1 MLKSILALSVI
12 GMMVFGGISI
22 QAEEG
27 SRIESFDNTPKILI
41 AFFSRTNNTKA
52 LAEHIQSL
60 VGGDIFQVV
69 TKNPYPEG
77 YRATTRVAR
86 AELNNDERPELA
98 ATISPEDMEKYDVIF
113 LGYPNWWG
121 TMPMAMFTFLEQYDL
136 SGKTIVPFCT
146 HGGGGLGRCP
156 SDIAKL
162 SPNAT
167 IHQGFAIRTGFFRFL
182 DRRAPNDVADWL
194 RGLGFLR

>member
-146 HGGGGLGRCP
+146 HGGGGFGRGP
-156 SDIAKL
+156 TDIANL
-162 SPNAT
+162 CPGADILQVFSVNGSSVSHA
-167 IHQGFAIRTGFFRFL
+167 Q
-182 DRRAPNDVADWL
+182 NDVADWL
-194 RGLGFLR
+194 RGLGYIR